1 VGEALEEVPD
11 PRRLRTRV
19 GLAFVR
25 ILRPAL
31 YALLVASALLTFWA
45 GGSIGGRQLAPGQ
58 ARAAP
63 ILFGIFLVVFAVYR
77 LALVRAKKYPAA
89 TGLFQ
94 IGLGALV
101 WVLLLPGSMGV
112 SPGPGSRLATTSRS
126 TSPRRSPSCGRSPRS
141 WRDTGTNPRTTQAR
155 SSSTSRTATRMSGRP
170 PATLSCGWRAETPRP
185 AFPGL
190 PRRSNGGRSRATT
203 GLASPRHFEDGQTRY
218 EAAIGRHHHDH
229 LICTSCHA
237 IIEFENERIEELQ
250 DMVARQHG
258 FLVTRH
264 KLELYGLC
272 KACQAHQQRR

>member
-1 VGEALEEVPD
+1 VGEALEGFRD

-45 GGSIGGRQLAPGQ
+45 GGSIGGRQLGVRE

-101 WVLLLPGSMGV
+101 WVLLLPGSRE
-112 SPGPGSRLATTSRS
+112 RLATAPQGARDDVEIYLGSPQPPLRALAAELAGYRNDPARYAGPLIEHLADADPRVREIARESLVRMAGGDAAPGASGAGAQEQWRS
-126 TSPRRSPSCGRSPRS
+126 FA
-141 WRDTGTNPRTTQAR
+141 RDR
-155 SSSTSRTATRMSGRP
+155 
-170 PATLSCGWRAETPRP
+170 GWIP
-185 AFPGL
+185 
-190 PRRSNGGRSRATT
+190 
-203 GLASPRHFEDGQTRY
+203 
-218 EAAIGRHHHDH
+218 
-229 LICTSCHA
+229 
-237 IIEFENERIEELQ
+237 
-250 DMVARQHG
+250 
-258 FLVTRH
+258 
-264 KLELYGLC
+264 
-272 KACQAHQQRR
+272 